1 MPLSGHFCVCGTHTQ
16 SIAASIILL
25 SGPFLHNL
33 SWIFFICLNPR
44 CPLFIFSLHSILLSL
59 HSSDHTATQSD
70 KSGKKISF
78 IAIFFTWTIPRSSQ
92 FTPTGPASLT
102 CSHSLWSWCFPL
114 VSAFFL
120 LHYCLHFVHHLLQ
133 PSLFPFPA
141 DDLVSWILRM
151 KAIRKHFLAILHL
164 YSHLLHPFSPPASL
178 WLCSFLWSRILTAS
192 VFISFSMYIVVL
204 FLLGHLI
211 ISRKCWKI
219 SHLLKSLPQYVH
231 LFP

>member
-1 MPLSGHFCVCGTHTQ
+1 MPLCGHFCVCGTHTQ

-25 SGPFLHNL
+25 SGPLLHNL
-33 SWIFFICLNPR
+33 SWIFFICVNPR
-44 CPLFIFSLHSILLSL
+44 CPLFIFSVHSILLSL
-59 HSSDHTATQSD
+59 HSSDHTATQSG

-78 IAIFFTWTIPRSSQ
+78 IAIFLPGPFRGLLSSR
-92 FTPTGPASLT
+92 PLALLALHVLT
-102 CSHSLWSWCFPL
+102 VYDLGAFPWSALSFSYTTVYTSCIISCNP
-114 VSAFFL
+114 
-120 LHYCLHFVHHLLQ
+120 
-133 PSLFPFPA
+133 PLFPFPA

-164 YSHLLHPFSPPASL
+164 YSHLLHPFFSPASL

-211 ISRKCWKI
+211 ISKKCWKI